1 MKQFDCTKN
10 KCKIS
15 YAIRKG
21 VKNEKITLD
30 EYIKLTGRKELI
42 NEIKKRIGN
51 DSDVIDKL
59 IVEIDENELNE
70 MKNK

>member
-1 MKQFDCTKN
+1 MKN
-10 KCKIS
+10 
-15 YAIRKG
+15 
-21 VKNEKITLD
+21 ITLD

-59 IVEIDENELNE
+59 IVEIDENELVRIQGKGND
-70 MKNK
+70 